1 MATLIDRDYEEKK
14 EDYFQGQ
21 REMFGDIDCLHG
33 FEIIALLSST
43 TDDYI

>member
-1 MATLIDRDYEEKK
+1 MAALTDGDYKKEKK
-14 EDYFQGQ
+14 DYFQGQ
-21 REMFGDIDCLHG
+21 GEMFGDIDCLHG